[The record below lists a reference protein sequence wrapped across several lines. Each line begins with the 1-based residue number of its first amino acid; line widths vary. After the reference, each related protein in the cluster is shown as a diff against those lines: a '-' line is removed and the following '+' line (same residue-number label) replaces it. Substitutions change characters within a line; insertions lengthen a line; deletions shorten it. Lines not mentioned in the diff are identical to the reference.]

1 MRTSSARAFFFPFF
15 LPRVERI
22 AVIAQP
28 VGYRCPRHNGEEVE
42 EPSLGRFHPPR
53 MAKKR
58 KKVCPALLL
67 RRPLHAKRGPSTPLP
82 SPQQKKE
89 KKTPKKK
96 KKKRKRK
103 IGDGSDSNGL
113 LRWPTDRHTGG
124 GGVLFRNVH
133 VLGPSSVL
141 FFFLPDFTI
150 IFIERLECSEYHTNS
165 ERSLSFRSSDGTEI
179 GFATNPILIST
190 FSLIR

>member
-1 MRTSSARAFFFPFF
+1 MRTSSARAFFFF
-15 LPRVERI
+15 LLSAESGTHCCHCTASGLPLSAPQWRRSGRTVSRSIPSTED
-22 AVIAQP
+22 
-28 VGYRCPRHNGEEVE
+28 GEEKKKSVPGPPVE
-42 EPSLGRFHPPR
+42 KTITRQAGAFDPPPQPT
-53 MAKKR
+53 AKK
-58 KKVCPALLL
+58 
-67 RRPLHAKRGPSTPLP
+67 G
-82 SPQQKKE
+82 E
-89 KKTPKKK
+89 KKTPKIQ

-179 GFATNPILIST
+179 GFFLRRIQS
-190 FSLIR
+190 

>member
-1 MRTSSARAFFFPFF
+1 MPFFPFFMKFFFIPSSSCALLPRELFFFSFF

-89 KKTPKKK
+89 KKNPQKYKKK
-96 KKKRKRK
+96 KKKKNRR
-103 IGDGSDSNGL
+103 
-113 LRWPTDRHTGG
+113 RVRQQRAAEVADR
-124 GGVLFRNVH
+124 
-133 VLGPSSVL
+133 
-141 FFFLPDFTI
+141 
-150 IFIERLECSEYHTNS
+150 
-165 ERSLSFRSSDGTEI
+165 
-179 GFATNPILIST
+179 
-190 FSLIR
+190 